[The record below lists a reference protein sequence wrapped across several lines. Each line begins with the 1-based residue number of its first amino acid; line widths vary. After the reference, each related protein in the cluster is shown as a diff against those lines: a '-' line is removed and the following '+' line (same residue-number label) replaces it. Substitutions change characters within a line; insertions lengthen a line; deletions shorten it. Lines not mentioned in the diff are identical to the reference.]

1 MSDLPGFARL
11 TEAGLILHL
20 RVTPNAGRDTIEGIE
35 SRDDG
40 TSVLRI
46 RVRAV
51 PDKGKANA
59 AVIALL
65 AKALGV
71 PKTAMS
77 VTSGE
82 TSRMKTVAV
91 AGDAPGLVARL
102 AALPAAAT

>member
-1 MSDLPGFARL
+1 MAGRPYRL
-11 TEAGLILHL
+11 GPDGLSLFL
-20 RVTPNAGRDTIEGIE
+20 RVTPNAGKDTVEGVEI
-35 SRDDG
+35 RDDG
-40 TSVLRI
+40 TAVLRI
-46 RVRAV
+46 RVKAV

-59 AVIALL
+59 AVVALL